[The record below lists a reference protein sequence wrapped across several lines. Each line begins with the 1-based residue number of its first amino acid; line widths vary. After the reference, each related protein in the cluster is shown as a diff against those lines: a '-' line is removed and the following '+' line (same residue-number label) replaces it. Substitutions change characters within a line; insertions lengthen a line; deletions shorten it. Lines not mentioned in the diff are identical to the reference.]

1 MKNSET
7 ISPRQVRVIQPF
19 DKRAR
24 FFIED
29 EKGSVGQKG
38 SQGLKGQKGM
48 PGTCDDLVWK
58 DIMDRNHHLEV

>member
-1 MKNSET
+1 MTNSET
-7 ISPRQVRVIQPF
+7 SSPRQVRVIQPF

-24 FFIED
+24 FFIEG

-38 SQGLKGQKGM
+38 SPGLNRQKGM